1 MDEML
6 YLDVLRKE
14 HTKFYEKIPN
24 IESYKVKCKCCGAD
38 APYIGN
44 VDFSKTCH
52 DRFGDKVFKN
62 TDCEVPY
69 QKCLKCGFIFST
81 FADQKSLS
89 LPSFSK
95 TSNLSPNSFTSTF
108 HSLPSFFPTLFS

>member
-24 IESYKVKCKCCGAD
+24 IQSYKVKCKCCGAD
-38 APYIGN
+38 APYIGS

-52 DRFGDKVFKN
+52 DRLGDKVFKN
-62 TDCEVPY
+62 TDLPWLSGKFLQV
-69 QKCLKCGFIFST
+69 QKLHPGHSHY
-81 FADQKSLS
+81 ADC
-89 LPSFSK
+89 FVDR
-95 TSNLSPNSFTSTF
+95 
-108 HSLPSFFPTLFS
+108 